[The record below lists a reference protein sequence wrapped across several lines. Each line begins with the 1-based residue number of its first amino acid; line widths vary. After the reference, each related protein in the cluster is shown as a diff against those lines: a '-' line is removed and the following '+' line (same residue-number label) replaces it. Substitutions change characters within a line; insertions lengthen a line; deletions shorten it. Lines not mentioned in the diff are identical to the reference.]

1 MKGYGKMKTRGK
13 GTVARIILSAMLL
26 VSMMASSVPTA
37 SAASL
42 SSMSLTLSSSQPDAT
57 GVTHTFA
64 FTTATAGTVKG
75 VEFEYCTTGSG
86 SCTTPTGLS
95 TTGASIDTGATSPND
110 FDAFNI
116 DVSANGLVAMTDTT
130 GYVDSGSAVTI
141 ALGGITNL
149 SEVSGPTT
157 FYVRV
162 ATYSDTGL
170 SSVIDGPSQIVSAV
184 IPVITVSGTQDAIL
198 ELTVSGVSSSTT
210 VGDASDSKSTTEAS
224 TATTLPFGNFLPLT
238 TGGAA
243 SKAVAHLINV
253 KTNGTSGYT
262 ASVQGGA
269 SAMTRVGG
277 SETIGYI
284 SADHDWVENA
294 SVGFGVNAQDAGGA
308 GNEANEGV
316 FGTVGGDTLDYEA
329 IGSAATLASTS
340 VPTAGVDTMVVYR
353 VQVNV
358 TQAAGDYTGTINYT
372 VLPNF

>member
-1 MKGYGKMKTRGK
+1 MKTRSK
-13 GTVARIILSAMLL
+13 GAVARTILSAMLL
-26 VSMMASSVPTA
+26 VSMMASVVPSA

-57 GVTHTFA
+57 GVTHTYA

-86 SCTTPTGLS
+86 NCTTPTGLS
-95 TTGASIDTGATSPND
+95 TAGASIDTGATSPND
-110 FDAFNI
+110 FDTFNI
-116 DVSANGLVAMTDTT
+116 DVSTNGLVAMTDTT
-130 GYVDSGSAVTI
+130 GYADSGSAVTI

-149 SEVSGPTT
+149 SEDSGPTT

-162 ATYSDTGL
+162 TTYSDTGL

-198 ELTVSGVSSSTT
+198 ELTVSGVSISATI
-210 VGDASDSKSTTEAS
+210 GDTSDTKSTTAGS

-243 SKAVAHLINV
+243 SRAVAHLINV

-262 ASVQGGA
+262 ASVQGGS
-269 SAMTRVGG
+269 SAMTRAGG
-277 SETIGYI
+277 SETIGYV
-284 SADHDWVENA
+284 SADHDWIENS

-308 GNEANEGV
+308 GNEANEDV
-316 FGTVGGDTLDYEA
+316 FGIAGVDSLEYED
-329 IGSAATLASTS
+329 ISSAATLASVST
-340 VPTAGVDTMVVYR
+340 PTAGVDTMVVYR
-353 VQVNV
+353 VQVAV
-358 TQAAGDYTGTINYT
+358 TQAAGDYTGTVNYT